1 MATLSESQAFLD
13 QFDKCLPLCERGDA
27 VTVVNALHSLNE
39 ITKAGLP
46 QALELDPA
54 SGRDFVSS
62 FLLELELAKRKS
74 GSHVA

>member
-27 VTVVNALHSLNE
+27 VTVVNTLHSLNE

-46 QALELDPA
+46 QVLELDPA

-74 GSHVA
+74 GAHVA

>member
-46 QALELDPA
+46 QGLDKKE
-54 SGRDFVSS
+54 GKIFFVGNP
-62 FLLELELAKRKS
+62 FLRARKWTRT
-74 GSHVA
+74 